1 MLVIYYLFSRL
12 EWRSGPSTLAYRHF
26 HQANIVV
33 PPCAR
38 VFPSQ
43 FGSFHPFPRFL
54 FNAVGEDHGTAQ
66 AENVLTRQDILT
78 RFPMLPCGLPNLT
91 IIQHALL
98 GYIFI
103 SNIITDAVLMTIPV
117 AVVWPLHMA
126 RRSRLAIISFF
137 WSRVLFVKPL
147 FLGRTIESC

>member
-1 MLVIYYLFSRL
+1 
-12 EWRSGPSTLAYRHF
+12 
-26 HQANIVV
+26 
-33 PPCAR
+33 
-38 VFPSQ
+38 
-43 FGSFHPFPRFL
+43 
-54 FNAVGEDHGTAQ
+54 
-66 AENVLTRQDILT
+66 
-78 RFPMLPCGLPNLT
+78 MLPCGLPNLT

-126 RRSRLAIISFF
+126 RRSRLAIIMFF
-137 WSRVLFVKPL
+137 WSRVLFVEPL